1 MITIYDDM
9 ISKFECNKFINYY
22 ENNLHLVQETN
33 NDLIYHFNAINIINT
48 LDYFSFTKRFVG
60 QKYIKKVR
68 IQLLNNK
75 ISAIE
80 TPHGHEIPYN
90 FVVFLNEEFE
100 GGELI
105 FKNIKITP
113 KIGQLIYF
121 TGNELHSINRVTSG
135 DRYSLVGMSN
145 NPIDFLKSSL
155 I

>member
-1 MITIYDDM
+1 M
-9 ISKFECNKFINYY
+9 ISKFECDKFINFY
-22 ENNLHLVQETN
+22 ENNLHLVKEN
-33 NDLIYHFNAINIINT
+33 YNDYTYHFDSINIITN
-48 LDYFSFTKRFVG
+48 LDYFSFTKRFAG

-75 ISAIE
+75 IPSVE
-80 TPHGHEIPYN
+80 NPHGHDIPFN

-105 FKNIKITP
+105 FENIKITP

-121 TGNELHSINRVTSG
+121 TGNELHSIKKVISG
-135 DRYSLVGMSN
+135 NRYSLVGMSS

>member
-1 MITIYDDM
+1 MITIYNDM
-9 ISKFECNKFINYY
+9 ISKFECDKFINFY
-22 ENNLHLVQETN
+22 ENNLHLVQKTN
-33 NDLIYHFNAINIINT
+33 NDFVYHFNAINIIT
-48 LDYFSFTKRFVG
+48 LLDYFSFTKRFEG
-60 QKYIKKVR
+60 QTYIKKIR
-68 IQLLNNK
+68 IQLLNNT

-121 TGNELHSINRVTSG
+121 TGNELHSVKKVISG
-135 DRYSLVGMSN
+135 DRYSLIGMSI